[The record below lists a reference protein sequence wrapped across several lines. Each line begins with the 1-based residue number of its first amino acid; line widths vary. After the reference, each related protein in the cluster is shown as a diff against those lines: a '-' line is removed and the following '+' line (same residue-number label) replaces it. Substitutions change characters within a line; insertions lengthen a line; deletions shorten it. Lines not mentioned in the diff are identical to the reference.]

1 MGLVVHEDKQKNQW
15 DSLPGRNL
23 IRGCFLGNGW
33 GQERTWYPETMWPLL
48 GQQGL
53 LSECHVVGEGGKQWF
68 GVGNNPLGIRNPR
81 KKKPLRPESGPLVR
95 GKKKSVKGVIG
106 LGERTEEGSEDGS
119 GREAGGR
126 FPGGTA
132 EKAGDRVNDDSVT
145 GAVEAKGD
153 TEEVASSRAS
163 RKSSRL
169 TSAVALLHTSQKG
182 SGHKS

>member
-1 MGLVVHEDKQKNQW
+1 MSCGRRWGKAKVWGGELSTGNLESKQ
-15 DSLPGRNL
+15 
-23 IRGCFLGNGW
+23 
-33 GQERTWYPETMWPLL
+33 ETGSEAREWPI
-48 GQQGL
+48 
-53 LSECHVVGEGGKQWF
+53 GE
-68 GVGNNPLGIRNPR
+68 
-81 KKKPLRPESGPLVR
+81 

-106 LGERTEEGSEDGS
+106 LGERIEEGSEGGS

-132 EKAGDRVNDDSVT
+132 EKAWDRVNDDSVT

-163 RKSSRL
+163 GNSSRL

>member
-1 MGLVVHEDKQKNQW
+1 MESKEEKGSEA
-15 DSLPGRNL
+15 R
-23 IRGCFLGNGW
+23 
-33 GQERTWYPETMWPLL
+33 EWPI
-48 GQQGL
+48 
-53 LSECHVVGEGGKQWF
+53 GE
-68 GVGNNPLGIRNPR
+68 
-81 KKKPLRPESGPLVR
+81 

-106 LGERTEEGSEDGS
+106 LGERIEEGSEEGS

-145 GAVEAKGD
+145 GAVEAKGG
-153 TEEVASSRAS
+153 TEQVASSRAS
-163 RKSSRL
+163 GNSSRL